1 MENLDDLLRSGAET
15 LGRPLTDEAVSQ
27 FRVYAK
33 LLLDANRHMNLT
45 AVTEPADIY
54 RRHFLDSLALGRVTN
69 FDGKRV
75 IDVGTGAG
83 FPGLPIKLVWAD
95 CDMTMLDSLQKRV
108 SFLEQVCGV
117 LGSSGVTA
125 LHGRAEELGRE
136 DAHREVYDIALSRAV
151 ARLDLLAELCLPFV
165 KPGGLFLA
173 MKTGNAEEETLEATL
188 AIEALGGR
196 FDRTE
201 SYQVPGTEAVRGI
214 IIIEKIRATPDTYPR
229 RFAKMQ
235 KSPIA

>member
-27 FRVYAK
+27 FRVYAD

-45 AVTEPADIY
+45 AVTEPAEIY
-54 RRHFLDSLALGRVTN
+54 RRHFLDSLALCRVTN

-83 FPGLPIKLVWAD
+83 FPGLPIKLAWAD
-95 CDMTMLDSLQKRV
+95 CDMTLLDSLQKRV
-108 SFLEQVCGV
+108 SFLEQVCGA
-117 LGSSGVTA
+117 LGLSGVTA
-125 LHGRAEELGRE
+125 LHSRAEELGRE
-136 DAHREVYDIALSRAV
+136 DAHRVVYDIALSRAV

-173 MKTGNAEEETLEATL
+173 MKTGNAEEETLEAAP

-201 SYQVPGTEAVRGI
+201 RYQVPGTEAVRGI
-214 IIIEKIRATPDTYPR
+214 VIIKKIRATPDTYPR

-235 KSPIA
+235 KSPIR